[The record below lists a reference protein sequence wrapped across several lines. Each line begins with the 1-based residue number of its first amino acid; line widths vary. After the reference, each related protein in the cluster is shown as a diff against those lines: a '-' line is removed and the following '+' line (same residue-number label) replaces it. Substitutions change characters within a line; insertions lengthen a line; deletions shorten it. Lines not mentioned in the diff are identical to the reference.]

1 MLAMADQNG
10 IVAASLPGLARL
22 ARIDRERCQD
32 ALETM
37 LAPDQYSRSPEFEG
51 RRIERVEG
59 GWKLLNHAKYMRLL
73 SKEDRREYNAQK
85 QRESRE
91 RKHSSTNVNTPV
103 DKSNDVSTSAH
114 RDRDLDRDTD
124 KDGEKKA
131 LATPSPLAFSGQHFK
146 LTEKHDKILG
156 DAFPWVNRI
165 AEYKKA
171 DSWIEGHPNKK
182 PKRIGAFLHNWFS
195 KVEAPSSPEHKSK
208 EQMRHERGEQAT
220 RNVLGSG
227 SKLAEYLR
235 AGVSRGEERGTRP
248 GLPDSPRGSAAGHPA
263 QGVLAGHEEIEV
275 PPNAGGNRT
284 GG

>member
-1 MLAMADQNG
+1 MPLNGYTKLFNTILTSTIWEEPDHTRIVWITMLAMADQNG

-114 RDRDLDRDTD
+114 RD
-124 KDGEKKA
+124 
-131 LATPSPLAFSGQHFK
+131 
-146 LTEKHDKILG
+146 
-156 DAFPWVNRI
+156 
-165 AEYKKA
+165 
-171 DSWIEGHPNKK
+171 
-182 PKRIGAFLHNWFS
+182 
-195 KVEAPSSPEHKSK
+195 
-208 EQMRHERGEQAT
+208 
-220 RNVLGSG
+220 
-227 SKLAEYLR
+227 
-235 AGVSRGEERGTRP
+235 
-248 GLPDSPRGSAAGHPA
+248 
-263 QGVLAGHEEIEV
+263 
-275 PPNAGGNRT
+275 
-284 GG
+284 